1 MVVDKNPEEPM
12 YYDTCA
18 MGYYYLGD
26 YNKALELM
34 TKGIK
39 LDPKGEKC
47 YINEHYYNRGNVLIK
62 MDNIKDAKKDF
73 KAALD
78 FNNQYFKK
86 YGTPS
91 LKKAMKKMVADAL
104 EKL

>member
-1 MVVDKNPEEPM
+1 MIYNNPEEPM

-18 MGYYYLGD
+18 MGYSFLKD
-26 YNKALELM
+26 YDKALELI

-39 LDPKGEKC
+39 LDLKGESC
-47 YINEHYYNRGNVLIK
+47 YINEHYYNRGNVMIK
-62 MDNIKDAKKDF
+62 MDNIKDSKKDF

-78 FNNQYFKK
+78 FNNPYFKK
-86 YGTPS
+86 NGTAL
-91 LKKAMKKMVADAL
+91 LKKAMKKMVADVL

>member
-1 MVVDKNPEEPM
+1 MIDNNPEEPM

-18 MGYYYLGD
+18 MGYSYLED

-39 LDPKGEKC
+39 LDLKGENC
-47 YINEHYYNRGNVLIK
+47 YINEHYYNRGNVMIK
-62 MDNIKDAKKDF
+62 MDNIKDSKKDF

-78 FNNQYFKK
+78 FNNPYFKK
-86 YGTPS
+86 NGTAL
-91 LKKAMKKMVADAL
+91 LKKAMKKMVADVL